1 MEDETELT
9 EPPFETWFRDV
20 VELVKNS
27 GYSMDIVAYKG
38 EWVDD
43 FSDGLTPENAFN
55 KRCTSFPTLP

>member
-27 GYSMDIVAYKG
+27 GYSMDIVAYNG
-38 EWVDD
+38 EWIDS
-43 FSDGLTPENAFN
+43 FSDGLTPENALS
-55 KRCTSFPTLP
+55 KRIVH